1 MTLWRRFMGSMAG
14 RLFVIL
20 LVGTAAASLISLSLA
35 DMRHRA
41 QLWDFHLERV
51 ADRVESVAGRL
62 QGGGPDAA
70 EASDRG
76 LAGGAALVAPDGPRG
91 KPDPAL
97 TARLNQRSLDPWR
110 AAAYAAP
117 PATCDIGRPG
127 PPPGRAGARRRV
139 TDSQAA
145 RLGLE
150 RRNCWVVDLA
160 APDGTVTS
168 MAVGAP
174 PRPARPR
181 IFSVWLLAGL
191 IITGTALSLFVATIA
206 SRPLRRLSRA
216 AEALRDDLN
225 APPTPVTG
233 PREVAQAA
241 LALNSLQARLHA
253 ALEEKSQILAA
264 VTHDLQTPLTR
275 LRLRVEK
282 VNDPD
287 LKERLLG
294 DLASTQSLIQEGMEL
309 ARNRPSEEP
318 FVALSLD
325 SLLTS
330 MADDEADAG
339 RPVTFG
345 EGCACDVYVRPRALR
360 RCLANLIDNAVI
372 HGGGAEIS
380 AHAGEHEV
388 CIEIRDNGPGID
400 PKDIE
405 RVVEP
410 FVRLETSRS
419 RDTGGTGLGLTIA
432 ARLAR
437 ETQARLELEP
447 RQDRGLLVRLH
458 VRRAVLSATE
468 RKR

>member
-35 DMRHRA
+35 DMRHQA
-41 QLWDFHLERV
+41 QLSDFHLERV
-51 ADRVESVAGRL
+51 ADRVESVVGRL
-62 QGGGPDAA
+62 QGEGA
-70 EASDRG
+70 EAQVSSGRS
-76 LAGGAALVAPDGPRG
+76 LAGGVSLLPSNGQRG
-91 KPDPAL
+91 KPDAAL
-97 TARLNQRSLDPWR
+97 SQRLNQRSLGPWR
-110 AAAYAAP
+110 ATAYIAP
-117 PATCDIGRPG
+117 PATCDVGRPG
-127 PPPGRAGARRRV
+127 PAPGRSEARKRV
-139 TDSQAA
+139 TATQAA
-145 RLGLE
+145 QLGLE

-160 APDGTVTS
+160 TPGGEVIS
-168 MAVGAP
+168 IVVGA
-174 PRPARPR
+174 RPKPVRPR
-181 IFSVWLLAGL
+181 IFGVWFLASL
-191 IITGTALSLFVATIA
+191 IITGTALSLVVATIA

-225 APPTPVTG
+225 ARPTPVTG

-264 VTHDLQTPLTR
+264 ITHDLQTPLTR

-339 RPVTFG
+339 RPVAFG

-380 AHAGEHEV
+380 AHAGDDKV

-400 PKDIE
+400 PEDIK

-437 ETQARLELEP
+437 ETQARLELAP
-447 RQDRGLLVRLH
+447 RPQRGLLVRLH
-458 VRRAVLSATE
+458 VRKAVLPATE